1 MKDNCQCG
9 KEKDT
14 RANICR
20 SCASKIKGAAGRGV
34 SRNKGKATWNKGKK
48 QSPEWI
54 QKRLESRGMKYN
66 EGPVWTKGE
75 RGAKNSWSRAVKK
88 RDRCCVYCHSTD
100 KLHAH
105 HILSAHKHPE
115 FRLFVDN
122 GITLCYSC
130 HWDEHR
136 LNGYL

>member
-14 RANICR
+14 RSKGCR
-20 SCASKIKGAAGRGV
+20 SCASKVAGANGKGV
-34 SRNKGKATWNKGKK
+34 SRNKGVASWSKGIT

-54 QKRLESRGMKYN
+54 QKRIESRGMKYN
-66 EGPVWTKGE
+66 EGPVWTQGE
-75 RGAKNSWSRAVKK
+75 RGQKNSWSSKVKK
-88 RDRCCVYCHSTD
+88 RDGCCVYCGSKE
-100 KLHAH
+100 KLNAH

-115 FRLFVDN
+115 FRLIINN
-122 GITLCYSC
+122 GITLCHTC